1 MYIAQLFQ
9 PLLGWYSAA
18 VYLNNFTFSDFFLYM
33 GCKYISYVSEH
44 LLIKGVFSVGGRLSL
59 IVIRKTV
66 IDKSAEIPKVTFSPD
81 SEGT

>member
-1 MYIAQLFQ
+1 MMYC
-9 PLLGWYSAA
+9 
-18 VYLNNFTFSDFFLYM
+18 VD
-33 GCKYISYVSEH
+33 EH